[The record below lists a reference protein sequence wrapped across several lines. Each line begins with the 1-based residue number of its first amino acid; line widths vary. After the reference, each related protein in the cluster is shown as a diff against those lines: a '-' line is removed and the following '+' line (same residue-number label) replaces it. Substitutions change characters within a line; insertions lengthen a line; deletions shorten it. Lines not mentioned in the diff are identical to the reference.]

1 MVPSVGGNPNGQSA
15 KWPNGL
21 ALRARPKGI
30 APADFRPRPT
40 QSPGGFGQTGVFWS
54 RSTAAISFI
63 MGSSSAN
70 RCTIASFTPDAT

>member
-1 MVPSVGGNPNGQSA
+1 MTPSVGGNPNRQSA
-15 KWPNGL
+15 KSPNGHPGPGW
-21 ALRARPKGI
+21 RPES
-30 APADFRPRPT
+30 PDSPSSRRRYRP
-40 QSPGGFGQTGVFWS
+40 GYS